1 MRLRELAGPRTKSRF
16 TFSATLLLLT
26 TGLALMPASQSAQ
39 NGGTEPAQNI
49 QTADITQGI
58 KAGRVYLT
66 GENPVIKLLDK
77 PGGAVLTFASYW
89 RIVWS
94 PVGPGHVCYLTA
106 GDGKS
111 PADLRIALT
120 DNRKLYDYITE
131 NIMAPVLDKEIAG
144 RPYVPVAATFDDPGR
159 GTFVSNAAGDR
170 NTMTERRITARSNKY
185 TVVLVWH
192 DFGEPFQLDTPVG
205 GAANPLGVT
214 SLFIPAK
221 TATVLINNKKAAGNV
236 YPQMRGPAQSSSAF
250 LAFSESWVK

>member
-1 MRLRELAGPRTKSRF
+1 MKRPDRASLRTTWSVVLGV
-16 TFSATLLLLT
+16 TLLLLT
-26 TGLALMPASQSAQ
+26 TCLALTQASPSAQ
-39 NGGTEPAQNI
+39 NGGMQPAQGI
-49 QTADITQGI
+49 QTPDITQGVKI
-58 KAGRVYLT
+58 GRVYLT
-66 GENPVIKLLDK
+66 GENPVIRLLDK

-94 PVGPGHVCYLTA
+94 PVGPGHVCYLTT

-111 PADLRIALT
+111 PADLRVALT
-120 DNRKLYDYITE
+120 DNRQLYDYITE
-131 NIMAPVLDKEIAG
+131 NIMAPVLDKDIAG
-144 RPYVPVAATFDDPGR
+144 RPYAPVAATFDDPGR

-205 GAANPLGVT
+205 GAANPFGVT

-221 TATVLINNKKAAGNV
+221 TATVLINNKRAAGNV